1 MIVTLSGIV
10 TLLKLVLFENAKSPI
25 LITLSVIVIFDKF
38 VHSENAELPI
48 LVTLFGI
55 EYTLSVLPAG

>member
-38 VHSENAELPI
+38 VHYSNAESPMLA
-48 LVTLFGI
+48 TLFCI
-55 EYTLSVLPAG
+55 AYSLSALPAG